1 MIMKSIRL
9 VPLAVVTAFVLSAP
23 FPAYAADGMG
33 TMDTKSPMPNAAP
46 FTDGEVKKVDKEGG
60 KITIKHG
67 PLINLGMPGMT
78 MMFPVADPTLLD
90 RVKEGD
96 KIKFRAENVGGTLTV
111 TKIDVVR

>member
-1 MIMKSIRL
+1 MKSIRL
-9 VPLAVVTAFVLSAP
+9 VPLAVITAFVLSAP
-23 FPAYAADGMG
+23 VPAYAADGMD
-33 TMDTKSPMPNAAP
+33 MKSPMPNASP

-60 KITIKHG
+60 NITVKHEM
-67 PLINLGMPGMT
+67 PANMRMPGMT
-78 MMFPVADPTLLD
+78 MMFPVAAPALLD